1 MSLSLSKKSLKGNL
15 AGDGGSEKA
24 EEVSH
29 ERAMEVGDA
38 QPVGGQRDSVL
49 GHTRGL

>member
-1 MSLSLSKKSLKGNL
+1 MSLSLSKKNWYL

-24 EEVSH
+24 EEVSE
-29 ERAMEVGDA
+29 ERAVEVGDA

-49 GHTRGL
+49 GHPRGLG